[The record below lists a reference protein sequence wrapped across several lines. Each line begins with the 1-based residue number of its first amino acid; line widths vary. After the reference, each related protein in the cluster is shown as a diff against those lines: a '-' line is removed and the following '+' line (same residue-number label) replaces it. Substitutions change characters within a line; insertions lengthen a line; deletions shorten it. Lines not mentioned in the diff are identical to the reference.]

1 MANEQ
6 MHASVTPIDA
16 RSEDD
21 PARWDNL
28 RRAVYRFRANPLAMI
43 GLITLLI
50 IIVIAIA
57 APYIVP
63 FPEDAA
69 GKVRATARLKPPSE
83 IYYFGTDNVGRDI
96 FSRTLMGTG
105 LALTVGVV
113 IIVLAT
119 TIGVTVGA
127 VAAYFGGWVDEVLM
141 RITDIFLTV
150 PALVLAIAVTAALG
164 KGIINVMIGIALVWW
179 PGFARLTRGLVL
191 SLKEEP
197 FVEAARGLGSSHLRI
212 LFRHILP
219 NALSPIIVKMSTD
232 FGFAVL
238 TAAALGFIG
247 LGAQPPTPEW
257 GAMINEGRDYFPN
270 EWWVATFP
278 GMAIFLVVFS
288 WNLLGDGLRD
298 VLDPRSRR

>member
-1 MANEQ
+1 MAETTVPLPDLQ
-6 MHASVTPIDA
+6 SDVRSV
-16 RSEDD
+16 
-21 PARWDNL
+21 RWENL
-28 RRAVYRFRANPLAMI
+28 RRGIYRFRTNILSMI
-43 GLITLLI
+43 GLAIL
-50 IIVIAIA
+50 VFVVMVAIA
-57 APYIVP
+57 APHIVP
-63 FPEDAA
+63 FPDDAA
-69 GKVRATARLKPPSE
+69 GDVHPRERLLAPDN
-83 IYYFGTDNVGRDI
+83 IHYFGTDHIGRDI
-96 FSRTLMGTG
+96 YSRVLLGTG
-105 LALTVGVV
+105 LALQVGIV
-113 IIVLAT
+113 IIFLAT
-119 TIGVTVGA
+119 TIGVTLGGLA
-127 VAAYFGGWVDEVLM
+127 GYFGGWVDDLLM

-164 KGIINVMIGIALVWW
+164 KGILNVMIGISLVWW

-197 FVEAARGLGSSHLRI
+197 FVEAAHGLGAGHMRI

-219 NALSPIIVKMSTD
+219 NAISPIIVKMSTD

-257 GAMINEGRDYFPN
+257 GAMINEGRDYFPDK
-270 EWWVATFP
+270 WWVATFP
-278 GMAIFLVVFS
+278 GMAIFIVVFS

>member
-1 MANEQ
+1 MAETTLQ
-6 MHASVTPIDA
+6 TPEIRE
-16 RSEDD
+16 RSPRME
-21 PARWDNL
+21 NL
-28 RRAVYRFRANPLAMI
+28 ARAVYRFRTNTLAII
-43 GLITLLI
+43 GLVMLI
-50 IIVIAIA
+50 LVIVIAFA
-57 APYIVP
+57 APLIVP
-63 FPEDAA
+63 FPEDAT
-69 GKVRATARLKPPSE
+69 GKVRVTARLEPPGE
-83 IYYFGTDNVGRDI
+83 VYYFGTDNVGRDI
-96 FSRTLMGTG
+96 FSRVLMGTG
-105 LALTVGVV
+105 LALQVGIV
-113 IIVLAT
+113 IILLAT

-127 VAAYFGGWVDEVLM
+127 LAGYFGGWIDEILM
-141 RITDIFLTV
+141 RLTDIFLTV
-150 PALVLAIAVTAALG
+150 PALILAIAVTAALG
-164 KGIINVMIGIALVWW
+164 KGILNVMIGIALVWW

-197 FVEAARGLGSSHLRI
+197 FVESARGLGASHLRV

-257 GAMINEGRDYFPN
+257 GAMINEGRDYFPQQ
-270 EWWVATFP
+270 WWVATFP

>member
-1 MANEQ
+1 MVESTVQIADLQ
-6 MHASVTPIDA
+6 VDA
-16 RSEDD
+16 R
-21 PARWDNL
+21 AVRWENL
-28 RRAVYRFRANPLAMI
+28 RRGIYRFRTNLLSMI
-43 GLITLLI
+43 GLVMLVLVVI
-50 IIVIAIA
+50 IAIA

-63 FPEDAA
+63 FPGDAT
-69 GKVRATARLKPPSE
+69 GDVNPRERLVPPDNVH
-83 IYYFGTDNVGRDI
+83 YFGTDKVGRDI
-96 FSRTLMGTG
+96 YTRVLLGTW
-105 LALTVGVV
+105 LALEVGIV
-113 IIVLAT
+113 IIALAT
-119 TIGVTVGA
+119 TIGVTIGA
-127 VAAYFGGWVDEVLM
+127 VAAYFGGWIDDLLM

-164 KGIINVMIGIALVWW
+164 DAVDDEIIKVMIGISLVWW

-197 FVEAARGLGSSHLRI
+197 FVEAARGLGASHARI

-219 NALSPIIVKMSTD
+219 NAISPIIVKMSTD

-257 GAMINEGRDYFPN
+257 GAMINEGRDYFPDK
-270 EWWVATFP
+270 WWVATFP
-278 GMAIFLVVFS
+278 GMAIFIVVFS